1 MGKSSCGAF
10 GIVRFVEFEGANYAV
25 KGVIFSYK
33 EGDIDADEVYKE
45 YFLYVMA
52 DVLGIGPKVVPLFG
66 YDILLTKNMA
76 FFAM

>member
-1 MGKSSCGAF
+1 MANSSNGAF
-10 GIVRFVEFEGANYAV
+10 GIVRFVEFEGADYAV
-25 KGVIFSYK
+25 KGVSFSYK
-33 EGDIDADEVYKE
+33 EGDIDVDEIYKE

-52 DVLGIGPKVVPLFG
+52 DILGIGPKVVPLFG